1 MFWDM
6 SDRIKKQ
13 MDDLEAID
21 SRDRQDGTPKA
32 KRLRQVVPETGK
44 FLALAAASTPPG
56 QWIEIG
62 TSGGYSGLWISL
74 ACRLRQQ
81 KLITFEISPEKVR
94 LAEETFNAA
103 GVKDFVDVIQGDAHR
118 LVKSYAEISFCFLDA
133 EKEGYLEFYEL
144 VVPNMVPGGWFI
156 ADNITSH
163 GDELKSFVEIV
174 MDDQRVDA
182 LVLSHGKGLLLCRRL

>member
-1 MFWDM
+1 MLNRPRRWVNIWDM

-81 KLITFEISPEKVR
+81 KLITF
-94 LAEETFNAA
+94 
-103 GVKDFVDVIQGDAHR
+103 G
-118 LVKSYAEISFCFLDA
+118 
-133 EKEGYLEFYEL
+133 
-144 VVPNMVPGGWFI
+144 
-156 ADNITSH
+156 
-163 GDELKSFVEIV
+163 
-174 MDDQRVDA
+174 
-182 LVLSHGKGLLLCRRL
+182 

>member
-6 SDRIKKQ
+6 SDHIKKQ
-13 MDDLEAID
+13 MDYLEAID
-21 SRDRQDGTPKA
+21 TRDRQDGTPKA
-32 KRLRQVVPETGK
+32 KRLRQVEPETGK

-94 LAEETFNAA
+94 LAEETFTAA
-103 GVKDFVDVIQGDAHR
+103 GVEDFVDVIQGDAHQ
-118 LVKSYAEISFCFLDA
+118 LVKSYSGISFCFLDA
-133 EKEGYLEFYEL
+133 EKDGYLEFYEL

-174 MDDQRVDA
+174 MHDQRVDT